1 MKLNN
6 KIYIP
11 CLLPYPNNTVP
22 GQRFRWE
29 QWESLLKK
37 KNIFLK
43 KIFFSDNLFINLKNK
58 RNIFIIIYYFYLYIK
73 FLTLVF
79 LNCKNSTFIIF
90 RNCTI
95 GGPPIIEI
103 FLKIIGKKI
112 IFDFDDAIQYGSEN
126 TNSWFFSNLIRCDW
140 KINIIIKISNL
151 VIAGNKNLKK
161 FAIKFN
167 NNVKIIPTTIDIKK
181 YKFVKKKNQKNLTI
195 GWSGSLSTSKYI
207 ENFLPILIKIQKKK
221 KFKILIIGSKLNI
234 NSSDIKCLEWS
245 SKNELKYLNQIDIG
259 LMPLP
264 NNKWTKGKCGLKIL
278 QYLSVGIP
286 SIVSNVGINS
296 EIIINGK
303 NGYLINNKSEWEFYL
318 KKFLKNPKIISKM
331 GFNCRKIV
339 EKNFSNF
346 AIIDKLS
353 TILRI

>member
-1 MKLNN
+1 MKSNN

-11 CLLPYPNNTVP
+11 CLLPYPIDTVP

-43 KIFFSDNLFINLKNK
+43 KIFFSDIFFINLKNN
-58 RNIFIIIYYFYLYIK
+58 RNIFVIFYYFYLYLRFFI
-73 FLTLVF
+73 LVLF
-79 LNCKNSTFIIF
+79 NCKNSTFVIF

-103 FLKIIGKKI
+103 FLKIIGKKL

-126 TNSWFFSNLIRCDW
+126 NNNWFFSNLVRCDW
-140 KINIIIKISNL
+140 KIKIIIKISNL

-161 FAIKFN
+161 FAYKFN
-167 NNVKIIPTTIDIKK
+167 KNVKIIPTTIDLNK
-181 YKFVKKKNQKNLTI
+181 YKIVKKNSRKNLTI

-207 ENFLPILIKIQKKK
+207 ENFLPTLIKIQRKKR
-221 KFKILIIGSKLNI
+221 FKILIIGSKLNI
-234 NSSDIKCLEWS
+234 KSKDINCLEWS
-245 SKNELKYLNQIDIG
+245 SKNELKYLNQIDVG

-264 NNKWTKGKCGLKIL
+264 NNLWTRGKCGLKIL

-286 SIVSNVGINS
+286 SVVSNVGINS
-296 EIIINGK
+296 EIIVNGK
-303 NGYLINNKSEWEFYL
+303 NGYLINNKSQWETYL
-318 KKFLKNPKIISKM
+318 KKFLNNPELIAKM
-331 GFNCRKIV
+331 GYYGREIV
-339 EKNFSNF
+339 KKNFSDF
-346 AIIDKLS
+346 AIINRLAS
-353 TILRI
+353 ILRI

>member
-1 MKLNN
+1 MKFKN

-11 CLLPYPNNTVP
+11 CLLPYPNDTVP

-37 KNIFLK
+37 ENIFLK
-43 KIFFSDNLFINLKNK
+43 KIFFSDNHFINLKNR
-58 RNIFIIIYYFYLYIK
+58 RNIFIIIYYFFLYIK
-73 FLTLVF
+73 FLTLII

-126 TNSWFFSNLIRCDW
+126 NNNWFFSNLIRCDW
-140 KINIIIKISNL
+140 KIKMIIKISNL
-151 VIAGNKNLKK
+151 IIAGNKNLKK
-161 FAIKFN
+161 FAIKYN
-167 NNVKIIPTTIDIKK
+167 NNVQIIPTTIDINK
-181 YKFVKKKNQKNLTI
+181 YKFVKKKYKKNLTI
-195 GWSGSLSTSKYI
+195 GWSGSSSTSKYI
-207 ENFLPILIKIQKKK
+207 ENFLPTLLKIQKKI

-234 NSSDIKCLEWS
+234 NNSYIKSLRWS
-245 SKNELKYLNQIDIG
+245 SKNELKYLNQIDVG

-264 NNKWTKGKCGLKIL
+264 NNQWTKGKCGLKIL

-286 SIVSNVGINS
+286 SVVSNVAINS
-296 EIIINGK
+296 EIIIHGK
-303 NGYLINNKSEWEFYL
+303 NGYLINNKSEWEIYL
-318 KKFLKNPKIISKM
+318 TKFLKNPKIISKM
-331 GFNCRKIV
+331 GLNGRKIV
-339 EKNFSNF
+339 KKSFSNF
-346 AIIDKLS
+346 AIINKLS
-353 TILRI
+353 KILRI

>member
-1 MKLNN
+1 MNLNN

-11 CLLPYPNNTVP
+11 CLLPYPIDTVP

-43 KIFFSDNLFINLKNK
+43 KIFFSDNFFINLKNK
-58 RNIFIIIYYFYLYIK
+58 RNIFVIAYYFYLYLR
-73 FLTLVF
+73 FLILVF
-79 LNCKNSTFIIF
+79 FNCNNSTFIIF

-95 GGPPIIEI
+95 GGPPIIEL
-103 FLKIIGKKI
+103 FLKLIGKKL

-126 TNSWFFSNLIRCDW
+126 NNNWFFSNLVRCDW
-140 KINIIIKISNL
+140 KIKIIIKISNL

-161 FAIKFN
+161 FAYKFN
-167 NNVKIIPTTIDIKK
+167 KNVKIVPTTIDISK
-181 YKFVKKKNQKNLTI
+181 YKYLKKNSIKNLTI

-207 ENFLPILIKIQKKK
+207 ENFLPTLIKIQKKK

-234 NSSDIKCLEWS
+234 KNKDIICLEWS
-245 SKNELKYLNQIDIG
+245 SKNELKYLNKIDLG

-264 NNKWTKGKCGLKIL
+264 NNLWTRGKCGLKIL

-286 SIVSNVGINS
+286 SVVSNVGINS
-296 EIIINGK
+296 EIITNGK
-303 NGYLINNKSEWEFYL
+303 NGYLIDNKDQWEIYI
-318 KKFLKNPKIISKM
+318 KKFIKNPKLINKM
-331 GFNCRKIV
+331 GSYGRKIV
-339 EKNFSNF
+339 KKNFSNF
-346 AIIDKLS
+346 SIINRLS
-353 TILRI
+353 SILRI

>member
-1 MKLNN
+1 MKFKN

-11 CLLPYPNNTVP
+11 CLLPYPNDTVP

-43 KIFFSDNLFINLKNK
+43 KIFFSDNIFINLKNK

-73 FLTLVF
+73 FIIQVL
-79 LNCKNSTFIIF
+79 LNCTNSRFIIF

-126 TNSWFFSNLIRCDW
+126 NNSWFFSNLIRCDW
-140 KINIIIKISNL
+140 KVKIIIKISNL

-161 FAIKFN
+161 FALNLN

-181 YKFVKKKNQKNLTI
+181 YKFKKKKFQKNLTI
-195 GWSGSLSTSKYI
+195 GWSGSASTSKYI

-221 KFKILIIGSKLNI
+221 KFKILIIGSKLDIKNRH
-234 NSSDIKCLEWS
+234 IKCLGWS
-245 SKNELKYLNQIDIG
+245 SKNELKYLNQIDVG

-286 SIVSNVGINS
+286 SVVSNVGINS

-303 NGYLINNKSEWEFYL
+303 NGYLINNKSEWEIYL
-318 KKFLKNPKIISKM
+318 KKFLKNPKKISRM
-331 GFNCRKIV
+331 GFNGREIV
-339 EKNFSNF
+339 KKKFSNF
-346 AIIDKLS
+346 SIINKLS